1 MTISCD
7 HENKKPVDIIGIEIM
22 LCDKCA
28 KLLQKDSAD
37 GKQGTNFLAIKNPIV
52 GLCH

>member
-28 KLLQKDSAD
+28 EKLKE
-37 GKQGTNFLAIKNPIV
+37 TE
-52 GLCH
+52 